1 MYSYL
6 NQCLILFYSP
16 YSFKNTLFYEE
27 LKFDNSEKFLIKI
40 EKDNY
45 LNNYLRNLLSQNIK
59 YIEKNYRN

>member
-1 MYSYL
+1 MFD
-6 NQCLILFYSP
+6 LFYSP